1 MTTWLAVGTAKGLF
15 VLKHQGPEPG
25 SADWQLTGPYLS
37 GWEATTVFLE
47 QRHGQLEL
55 LAGLSSY
62 VYGPHVRRSLDEGR
76 SWDPL
81 GTGPGF
87 GEGEGRPVVERIWT
101 LHRLAGSDELVA
113 GVAQAGM
120 FRWDEAAAVW
130 REYTGLTAHPTR
142 ADWLPGFGGMCLH
155 TVLTDSRRPG
165 RIIIGISSVGALR
178 SDDDGASWTIKNN
191 GVTAPF
197 EAEDPKYAN
206 FTCAHRL
213 VLDPADPDHLFQ
225 QNHTGVFRSFD
236 AGDSWERI
244 ENGLPSGFGFGMS
257 ILPGSPSTLF
267 VVPLTSDEVRLP
279 VEGKLRAYRSHDGGD
294 SWEVSGVGLPSDNYS
309 GVLREALT
317 TGAGD
322 GSSVY
327 FGTTSG
333 ELYGSWDAGDTWT
346 QLPGVY
352 PRILSL
358 RAISI

>member
-1 MTTWLAVGTAKGLF
+1 MTTWVAVGTAKGLF
-15 VLKHQGPEPG
+15 VLKHEGSEPA
-25 SADWQLTGPYLS
+25 SAGWQLTGPHLS

-47 QRHGQLEL
+47 QRQGQLEL

-101 LHRLAGSDELVA
+101 LHRLAGSGELVA
-113 GVAQAGM
+113 GVAQAGL
-120 FRWDEAAAVW
+120 FRWDEAATAW
-130 REYTGLTAHPTR
+130 SEYTGLTAHPTR

-178 SDDDGASWTIKNN
+178 SDDDGATWTIKNK

-197 EAEDPKYAN
+197 EAEDPKYAD

-213 VLDPADPDHLFQ
+213 VLDPDDPDHLFQ

-257 ILPGSPSTLF
+257 VLPRSPLTLF

-279 VEGKLRAYRSHDGGD
+279 VEGKLRAYRSRDGGD
-294 SWEVSGVGLPSDNYS
+294 SWEVSGVGLPTDFY
-309 GVLREALT
+309 GTVLREALT
-317 TGAGD
+317 SGAGD

-333 ELYGSWDAGDTWT
+333 ELFGSWDAGDNWT

-352 PRILSL
+352 PRILSV